1 LLNFSKE
8 ITSLIFF
15 ADKKIKK
22 IKGKKTIESFVSNI
36 FNPSEILVE
45 VIKLKPY
52 STNTRLDK
60 IKSFLFMTR
69 FFELINIIKDTT
81 PRLITNNGLIEG
93 GIKIVAE
100 KQYKKSAS
108 NLSIIFFILF
118 NAPFINRIIC
128 HE

>member
-1 LLNFSKE
+1 M
-8 ITSLIFF
+8 
-15 ADKKIKK
+15 A
-22 IKGKKTIESFVSNI
+22 
-36 FNPSEILVE
+36 
-45 VIKLKPY
+45 
-52 STNTRLDK
+52 
-60 IKSFLFMTR
+60 R